1 MVVERV
7 RRLGEVGT
15 HYLVTHTGGTRGHSL
30 MKHETEVPSRDS
42 AAGNAVAILHVH
54 LCGKACRTALL
65 LTSKLLTS

>member
-15 HYLVTHTGGTRGHSL
+15 HYLVTQTRGGHSP

-42 AAGNAVAILHVH
+42 AAGNAVGILHVH
-54 LCGKACRTALL
+54 LCGRGCRTALL
-65 LTSKLLTS
+65 LTLSF